1 MSRLFKVNGL
11 EARKRALVEESEVYR
26 EMLKLQVRNL
36 TLYSLSLREKIQSP
50 SAMKSLV
57 MLALPF
63 AFKFFRRFP
72 SRQKGFLKGGTLGA
86 AFMAFQTARRFAPM
100 VMNLF
105 SSFFKGG
112 AERRKGRSA
121 PARF

>member
-1 MSRLFKVNGL
+1 MSRLFKVIGL
-11 EARKRALVEESEVYR
+11 DARKRALVEESEVYR

-36 TLYSLSLREKIQSP
+36 TLYSLSLRQQMQSP
-50 SAMKSLV
+50 SALKSWA

-63 AFKFFRRFP
+63 AFKFFRRSS

-86 AFMAFQTARRFAPM
+86 ALMAFRTARRFAPM
-100 VMNLF
+100 LMNFF
-105 SSFFKGG
+105 STFFKGG
-112 AERRKGRSA
+112 VDRRHRRST